1 MKRLLRP
8 FFKMLLLVLFSL
20 SVFLCPPFSRAI
32 ARAEEWAKMT
42 LSIKDAK
49 LKVEIA
55 DSPLK
60 RAAGLM
66 YRDSLPEDAGMLFV
80 FLAPEKVS
88 FWMKDTKISLSI
100 AFIDAGGVIKEIADM
115 QPNDMTPVTSKNK
128 VIYALEANLGWFK
141 EHKIKAGDIIP
152 GLGKKEE

>member
-1 MKRLLRP
+1 MKRLPGSYL
-8 FFKMLLLVLFSL
+8 KMLLLVFFSF

-32 ARAEEWAKMT
+32 ARAEDWAKMT
-42 LSIKDAK
+42 LSLKDAK

-66 YRDSLPEDAGMLFV
+66 YRDSLSEDEGMLFV
-80 FLAPEKVS
+80 FFSPEKLS
-88 FWMKDTKISLSI
+88 FWMKDTKIPLSI
-100 AFIDAGGVIKEIADM
+100 AFIDADGVISEIADM
-115 QPNDMTPVTSKNK
+115 QPNDLTPITSKAK
-128 VIYALEANLGWFK
+128 VSYALETNQGWFK

-152 GLGKKEE
+152 GLGKK